1 MTDASSMK
9 IAILGTGA
17 NGSCVGADLTK
28 AGLDVTLIDQW
39 PAHVEAM
46 KADGLDVTL
55 PDEHL
60 NIPVQ
65 AWHLCELAEHM
76 PEFDVVFV
84 ACKAYDT
91 RWLVQLIE
99 PYLKEDG
106 ICVGLQNSMTHTFIA
121 EIVGEKRTLGAVVEL
136 SSALFTP
143 GIVTRNTKRSG
154 TWFGFGDID
163 GTTSSRAELVRSIMA
178 NVAKADLVENIAS
191 AKWTK
196 LVCNCM
202 NRPIGLTGMRNAEA
216 KELPGMNEIA
226 MRLGQEAQAVG
237 EAMGLEMQPIFGL
250 SEDDFKKEGIAG
262 KSDESLAKFRNTL
275 LGHIGPVARTA
286 AIHDFLKGRRT
297 ETGNISGLVVQKGK
311 ELGIPVPHN
320 AAIIEIDR
328 RIMAGEL
335 ELDVSNFGL
344 LKSMLT
350 SLPNRGK
357 G

>member
-1 MTDASSMK
+1 
-9 IAILGTGA
+9 
-17 NGSCVGADLTK
+17 
-28 AGLDVTLIDQW
+28 
-39 PAHVEAM
+39 M

-60 NIPVQ
+60 QIPVC
-65 AWHLCELAEHM
+65 AWHPCELAEHR
-76 PEFDVVFV
+76 PEFDVVFL

-91 RWLVQLIE
+91 RWMVNLIE

-106 ICVGLQNSMTHTFIA
+106 ICVGLQNSMTHTIIA
-121 EIVGEKRTLGAVVEL
+121 EILGEERTIGAVVEL

-154 TWFGFGDID
+154 TWFGFGDIN
-163 GTTSSRAELVRSIMA
+163 GTISPRAELIRDIMA
-178 NVAKADLVENIAS
+178 NVAKADVVENIAS

-202 NRPIGLTGMRNAEA
+202 NRPIGLTGLRNVEG
-216 KELPGMNEIA
+216 KDLPGMNEIA

-237 EAMGLEMQPIFGL
+237 EAMGLEMQPVFGL
-250 SEDDFKKEGIAG
+250 SEEDFEKEGIAK
-262 KSDESLAKFRNTL
+262 KSDDSLAKFRDTL

-297 ETGNISGLVVQKGK
+297 ETGNISGLVVEKGK

-320 AAIIEIDR
+320 TAVIEIDR
-328 RIMAGEL
+328 RITAGEL

-344 LKSMLT
+344 LKSMIS

-357 G
+357 A